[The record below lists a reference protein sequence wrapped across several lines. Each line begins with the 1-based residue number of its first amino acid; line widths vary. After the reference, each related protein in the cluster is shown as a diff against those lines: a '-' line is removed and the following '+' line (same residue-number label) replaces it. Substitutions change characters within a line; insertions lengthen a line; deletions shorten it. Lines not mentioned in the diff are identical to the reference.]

1 MYGKITTNL
10 MVGSVN
16 ETLDF
21 YEGVLGFSLVLGVP
35 EGSRRIVTTRED
47 DTPLGFAIIRRD
59 DVELMLQSRKS
70 LSEELPSFGEQSIGG
85 SITIYIQV
93 ADAGKLYEDIRDR
106 VTIVKDLHTTFYG
119 TEQFYI
125 RDCNGYVLT
134 FAGQQKE
141 PTA

>member
-1 MYGKITTNL
+1 MYSKITTNL

-35 EGSRRIVTTRED
+35 EGSRQIVTTREGD
-47 DTPLGFAIIRRD
+47 EPLGFAIIRRD

-70 LSEELPSFGEQSIGG
+70 LSEELPAFAEQSIGG
-85 SITIYIQV
+85 SITLYIQV
-93 ADAGKLYEDIRDR
+93 ADAGKLYEDIGDK
-106 VTIVKDLHTTFYG
+106 VTIIKDLHTTFYG

-125 RDCNGYVLT
+125 RDGNGYVLT
-134 FAGQQKE
+134 FASQQKE

>member
-1 MYGKITTNL
+1 MYSKITTNL

-16 ETLDF
+16 ESLDF

-35 EGSRRIVTTRED
+35 EGSRQMVTTRES
-47 DTPLGFAIIRRD
+47 DTPLGFAVIRRD

-70 LSEELPSFGEQSIGG
+70 LSEEFPAWAEQPIGG

-93 ADAGKLYEDIRDR
+93 TDAGELYEDIRDT
-106 VTIVKDLHTTFYG
+106 VTIVKDLHATFYG
-119 TEQFYI
+119 TEEFYI

-134 FAGQQKE
+134 FASQRKE
-141 PTA
+141 PAA